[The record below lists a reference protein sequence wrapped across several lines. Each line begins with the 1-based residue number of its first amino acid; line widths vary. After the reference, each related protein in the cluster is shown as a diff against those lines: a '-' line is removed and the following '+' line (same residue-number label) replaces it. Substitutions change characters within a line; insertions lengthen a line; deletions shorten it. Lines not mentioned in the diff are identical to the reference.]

1 MVTSNISFHFN
12 LDLQI
17 KQIYP
22 DNPEIIKSK
31 VYPKS
36 NNIISFSCFD
46 SSVEKRK
53 IVNSCYAF
61 RFYERIK
68 TENDEIY
75 FIPKAFLIYSQYP
88 YFSSYCKICEKIF
101 WATDERYADK
111 DFPIE
116 IFIHCLVNYFPS
128 PLNNN
133 LILKDFV
140 PNIIIPKLTGYPYA
154 DFNLGKV
161 LASMELNSFIKIFIL
176 IFLEVD
182 LMFFSPD
189 LEKLNIFM
197 FALYILNYPL
207 TNTNYFGYIRTISL
221 KESEEDEMD
230 DILLQ
235 SGKIFSK
242 EIQIAGNGSRNL
254 SLTSEIIEGR
264 KTSFSGVNCEYKPNI
279 EFKFKGL
286 NLVIDIEDKKNP
298 IINNPKI
305 KQEKIINI
313 NILLKYIDNT
323 LNSKKNNFFLDKYLQ
338 KLHKNIK

>member
-1 MVTSNISFHFN
+1 MKNIY
-12 LDLQI
+12 LYD
-17 KQIYP
+17 
-22 DNPEIIKSK
+22 
-31 VYPKS
+31 
-36 NNIISFSCFD
+36 
-46 SSVEKRK
+46 
-53 IVNSCYAF
+53 
-61 RFYERIK
+61 
-68 TENDEIY
+68 
-75 FIPKAFLIYSQYP
+75 
-88 YFSSYCKICEKIF
+88 
-101 WATDERYADK
+101 
-111 DFPIE
+111 
-116 IFIHCLVNYFPS
+116 
-128 PLNNN
+128 
-133 LILKDFV
+133 
-140 PNIIIPKLTGYPYA
+140 IPKLTGYPYV

-161 LASMELNSFIKIFIL
+161 LTSVNLNCFIKIYIL
-176 IFLEVD
+176 IFLEFD
-182 LMFFSPD
+182 LLFFSPD

-264 KTSFSGVNCEYKPNI
+264 KTSFRGVNCEYKPNI

-298 IINNPKI
+298 IINNPKS

-338 KLHKNIK
+338 KLHKNLNNILKDYNYIAKNDSNVANSFFYMNKSIMNINRQIQEIFYDFILNILVELIIK